1 MEDKILDRERIT
13 EVSIR
18 LMGCCE
24 NGFSAGVGDNLV
36 QSVGFHGSEHLL
48 RVLSHIDKGVEKHNI
63 D

>member
-1 MEDKILDRERIT
+1 M
-13 EVSIR
+13 SIR